1 MGYRGFYVKNVA
13 LLFCER
19 IDKILKKSFTT
30 ITILVRERL
39 FYTRLIFY
47 MYIHIGV
54 LLYIVIYLYKGIH
67 LYTLIKTYLYCTGG
81 TFYFDLVYFHFVSIL
96 GHSLLFS
103 ASSHLSTFRCKGST
117 GRKHGKHQSLIDNKF
132 FKTLRNQIDCGFLKN
147 LSINYLPYFPFSQY
161 SYLAHKRF
169 EMTVTPE

>member
-30 ITILVRERL
+30 ITILVSKRL

-54 LLYIVIYLYKGIH
+54 LLYIVLYYIYL
-67 LYTLIKTYLYCTGG
+67 
-81 TFYFDLVYFHFVSIL
+81 
-96 GHSLLFS
+96 
-103 ASSHLSTFRCKGST
+103 
-117 GRKHGKHQSLIDNKF
+117 
-132 FKTLRNQIDCGFLKN
+132 
-147 LSINYLPYFPFSQY
+147 
-161 SYLAHKRF
+161 
-169 EMTVTPE
+169 

>member
-47 MYIHIGV
+47 TPV
-54 LLYIVIYLYKGIH
+54 R
-67 LYTLIKTYLYCTGG
+67 
-81 TFYFDLVYFHFVSIL
+81 D
-96 GHSLLFS
+96 
-103 ASSHLSTFRCKGST
+103 
-117 GRKHGKHQSLIDNKF
+117 
-132 FKTLRNQIDCGFLKN
+132 KN
-147 LSINYLPYFPFSQY
+147 EP
-161 SYLAHKRF
+161 
-169 EMTVTPE
+169 

>member
-19 IDKILKKSFTT
+19 IDKILKKSFATV
-30 ITILVRERL
+30 TILVREKL

-54 LLYIVIYLYKGIH
+54 LLYIVIYYISLYTTIH

-81 TFYFDLVYFHFVSIL
+81 TF
-96 GHSLLFS
+96 LL
-103 ASSHLSTFRCKGST
+103 
-117 GRKHGKHQSLIDNKF
+117 
-132 FKTLRNQIDCGFLKN
+132 
-147 LSINYLPYFPFSQY
+147 
-161 SYLAHKRF
+161 
-169 EMTVTPE
+169 